1 MSIMETVL
9 EIPAE
14 HERNIFGSFDANIKK
29 IERSLNVTMVARDGN
44 IKLVGDASGVKQ
56 AESIL
61 TELLELS
68 KRGNTITEQN
78 VNYILSLAVEHR
90 EREVV
95 ELDSDIV
102 CSNP

>member
-1 MSIMETVL
+1 MAIMETVL

-14 HERNIFGSFDANIKK
+14 HERIIFGSFDANIKK

-78 VNYILSLAVEHR
+78 VNYICLLYTSPSPR
-90 EREVV
+90 DTR
-95 ELDSDIV
+95 
-102 CSNP
+102 